1 MEDEKTNISQEE
13 NPPTNQKTT
22 DLMLDKSMDAFKWWN
37 NLATLN
43 KEDSIPMSLVKIGI
57 RIVGIIVLIAI
68 SPIAIVALIIAFMTV
83 I

>member
-1 MEDEKTNISQEE
+1 MEDEKANKSPEE
-13 NPPTNQKTT
+13 TPKSSQKTT

-43 KEDSIPMSLVKIGI
+43 KEDSIPMSLVKIGV

-68 SPIAIVALIIAFMTV
+68 SPIAIVALIIAFMAV